1 VAKAPEPPP
10 EKPAPARPAKKEVPA
25 KAGKAVKTAKAAKA
39 KPEPRR
45 APARQAPAAEP
56 EAPAPAPAPARK
68 SGGDPLLDVGG
79 DDDLAKELSGGAKKR
94 SVYVPPA
101 PGSELPERVSD
112 PQIIEAVVGRK
123 PALAACV
130 AEQKASDPSV
140 AGTLMLRWS
149 ISPDGA
155 VREVKNLSSEYA
167 RQPIVQCISGVVKGT
182 RFPKSRL
189 GRDVEGFPFKF

>member
-10 EKPAPARPAKKEVPA
+10 QKPAPARPARKETPA
-25 KAGKAVKTAKAAKA
+25 KAGKGAKVARA
-39 KPEPRR
+39 KPEPK
-45 APARQAPAAEP
+45 QAPERRVEATPEP
-56 EAPAPAPAPARK
+56 PAPAPARK
-68 SGGDPLLDVGG
+68 PAGDPLLDVGG

-112 PQIIEAVVGRK
+112 PQLIEAVVSRK

-130 AEQKASDPSV
+130 AEQKAADPSV
-140 AGTLMLRWS
+140 GGTLMLRWS

-155 VREVKNLSSEYA
+155 ARDVKNLSAEYA

-189 GRDVEGFPFKF
+189 GREVEGFPFKF